1 MSSKCLEIVLPCI
14 IIQVKVKV
22 LRDCESVKRL
32 FCQVLSFRLDLS
44 LTDESCRR
52 CGISW
57 QTNRGPQLFRAWCR
71 MLLMFHENEKET
83 ELWAELCA
91 KQPLLRNRQK
101 IETKHTFLSPSSGFE
116 SGVFESKFWDEV
128 LSSKLNWIGQ
138 HWRPS
143 SRSWRRSAKSNFFIF
158 CCHLLHEIHI
168 ESKYD
173 RGSINFPYMPPNTVV
188 RGKGKPRRSL
198 QKKVS

>member
-1 MSSKCLEIVLPCI
+1 MPDVINV
-14 IIQVKVKV
+14 
-22 LRDCESVKRL
+22 
-32 FCQVLSFRLDLS
+32 
-44 LTDESCRR
+44 
-52 CGISW
+52 SW
-57 QTNRGPQLFRAWCR
+57 KK
-71 MLLMFHENEKET
+71 KET
-83 ELWAELCA
+83 ELWAELCV

-101 IETKHTFLSPSSGFE
+101 TETKHTFLSPSSGFV

-143 SRSWRRSAKSNFFIF
+143 SRSWRRSAKSNIFIF
-158 CCHLLHEIHI
+158 CCHLLHEIHV
-168 ESKYD
+168 ESKYN

-198 QKKVS
+198 QKKSFLNVKIIYMNRISTLRNNRKDTHWK